1 MRISDWSSDVCS
13 SDLSATETVGR
24 QLGLIQSDVTAIRSD
39 VSDLHEMAQPHM
51 IIKRPA
57 SAADHFNNAWLYHT
71 MQRNPAKAREEIRA
85 LYARNAHR
93 KMDAGKIYLDAG
105 SAVTGRAPL
114 GEGMQALGRKS
125 TRLNSS
131 T

>member
-85 LYARNAHR
+85 LYARHAPRQMEAAQLYPESGYN
-93 KMDAGKIYLDAG
+93 GIG
-105 SAVTGRAPL
+105 TGRERRVMS
-114 GEGMQALGRKS
+114 G
-125 TRLNSS
+125 
-131 T
+131 

>member
-13 SDLSATETVGR
+13 SDL
-24 QLGLIQSDVTAIRSD
+24 LIQSDVTAIRSD

-85 LYARNAHR
+85 LYARHAPR
-93 KMDAGKIYLDAG
+93 KMDAAQLYLDAG
-105 SAVTGRAPL
+105 SAVTGRAQL
-114 GEGMQALGRKS
+114 VEERDRKS
-125 TRLNSS
+125 TRLNASHKWAPRK
-131 T
+131 TACAGK